1 MLNSIPLTYMFI
13 LMPAPHCNYYC
24 TFVVSFEIGKSFN
37 LVLLF
42 QNILLFRGLC
52 FSVLILGAPEGERA
66 VKPVIS
72 LPSEKWVLKIGF
84 LKVQNWYAKEPNRV
98 LEYMRLA
105 QVTGS
110 YYFFMVDA
118 DELNC

>member
-1 MLNSIPLTYMFI
+1 M
-13 LMPAPHCNYYC
+13 
-24 TFVVSFEIGKSFN
+24 
-37 LVLLF
+37 
-42 QNILLFRGLC
+42 
-52 FSVLILGAPEGERA
+52 
-66 VKPVIS
+66 
-72 LPSEKWVLKIGF
+72 
-84 LKVQNWYAKEPNRV
+84 AKEPNRV